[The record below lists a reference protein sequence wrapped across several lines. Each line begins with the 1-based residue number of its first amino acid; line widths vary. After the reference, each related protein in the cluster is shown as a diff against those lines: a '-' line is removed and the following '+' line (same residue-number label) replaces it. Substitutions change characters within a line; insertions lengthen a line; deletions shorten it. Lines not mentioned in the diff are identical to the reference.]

1 MKVYVVSEVCDDEY
15 LCTEV
20 LFVTADEEIAKQY
33 CATYNRKN
41 TCWDG
46 REYDEI
52 TYQEYDLET
61 SIPTRR

>member
-1 MKVYVVSEVCDDEY
+1 MNVYVVSEVCDDEY

-41 TCWDG
+41 TCWNG
-46 REYDEI
+46 LEYDEI
-52 TYQEYDLET
+52 TYREYELIT
-61 SIPTRR
+61 NPPTRR